1 MLRGLMPLLT
11 LIDAELSYGM
21 HPLLDRAALAVRSGE
36 RIGLIGR
43 NGTGKSSLL
52 GVIAGRQALDGGE
65 VRSREG
71 LRIVLVEQEPSLPVA
86 TTLRDSLVLRGRLD
100 TIDDDHRR
108 WHIETRLVE
117 ALHRLGLD
125 GDLRTDAASGGE
137 TKRAAL
143 ALALALEPQLLLL
156 DEPTNH
162 LDIDGIAQLEELL
175 LDGPTAIVVT
185 HDRAFLDRI
194 ATRIVELDRG
204 ELRSFPGNFAAY
216 EQRRG
221 EQLAAEA
228 TARRRFDKFWA
239 QEEVWIRR
247 GIEARRTRNAGRV
260 QRLEDLRRERAARR
274 DRLGKVQLALDAGE
288 RSGKLVAELQGIT
301 KSFGERIV
309 VRKLSLT
316 VMRGDRIGF
325 VGPNG
330 AGKSTLLKLILGEI
344 APDSGTLRHG
354 TRLRVAYFDQLRE
367 QLDPA
372 HSVAET
378 IAPGSDWVEV
388 GGVRKHVVSY
398 LGDFLFPPQ
407 RADSPVRML
416 SGGERNRLLLA
427 RLFARPA
434 NVLVLDEPT
443 NDLDIESL
451 ELLESTLQEYS
462 GTVLLVSHDRTF
474 LDNIVTQTVA
484 SEGGGEW
491 REYVGGY
498 SDWVVQRPTATR
510 EPRSVPKTAERGR
523 VEDRGAARTPP
534 TKLSYKETRELAA
547 LPSTIEN
554 LERERADLVSRVSR
568 TDYHRQGP
576 ERLKADR
583 ARADEIETLLG
594 IAYDRWAELD
604 TKATALR
611 G

>member
-1 MLRGLMPLLT
+1 MPRGLMPLLT

-71 LRIVLVEQEPSLPVA
+71 LRIVLVEQEPSLPA
-86 TTLRDSLVLRGRLD
+86 TTTLRDSLVLRGRLD
-100 TIDDDHRR
+100 AIDDDRRR
-108 WHIETRLVE
+108 WRIETRLLE
-117 ALHRLGLD
+117 MLHRLGLD
-125 GDLRTDAASGGE
+125 GDLRPDAASGGE

-175 LDGPTAIVVT
+175 LDGPTAIVIT

-228 TARRRFDKFWA
+228 TARRRFDQFWA

-247 GIEARRTRNAGRV
+247 GIEARRTRSAGRV

-274 DRLGKVQLALDAGE
+274 DRLGKLQLALDAGE
-288 RSGKLVAELQGIT
+288 RSGKLVAELEGIT

-309 VRKLSLT
+309 VRDLSLT

-367 QLDPA
+367 QLDA
-372 HSVAET
+372 ARSVAET

-398 LGDFLFPPQ
+398 LGDFMFPPQ

-484 SEGGGEW
+484 SEGGGQW

-498 SDWVVQRPTATR
+498 SDWVVQRPAATP

-523 VEDRGAARTPP
+523 EGDRGARAPP

-547 LPSTIEN
+547 LPATIED
-554 LERERADLVSRVSR
+554 LERERADLVSRMSS

-576 ERLKADR
+576 EQLKADR
-583 ARADEIETLLG
+583 ARADEIETLLAT
-594 IAYDRWAELD
+594 AYDRWAELD